1 MRRRAILLDLAFVL
15 LLVGLPLISF
25 GATDGPDALW
35 VIGFVVL
42 AAGFALP
49 LALRFVP
56 TQQPVEDEPDVFEEP
71 S

>member
-25 GATDGPDALW
+25 GATRDETVVW
-35 VIGFVVL
+35 IIGFVVL
-42 AAGFALP
+42 AAGFVLP

-56 TQQPVEDEPDVFEEP
+56 AHQPPEDEPDVFEEP